1 MRLQQ
6 FMRMGLAIALAGL
19 IVAGSVVAS
28 SAYGAG
34 ARIRVTAYFANSN
47 GIFVGDDVRI
57 LGVRVGR
64 IDRIE
69 PQPLRVK
76 IQFSVERRYPVP
88 AQAMAAILSPTLV
101 TARAIQLTPG
111 YTSGP
116 VMPDNGVIP
125 QERTVVPVEWDDVR
139 IQIQKLAET
148 LQPDETG
155 VSTLGSLINTAA
167 DNLRGQGDNIRDTV
181 INLSRAMSLLND
193 HSTDIFSTVRNL
205 SVLVSALHD
214 SSDLLGQLNQ
224 NLSAATALLADDP
237 DEIGSALQDFNR
249 AASDAADFLAA
260 NRDTVAMTSD
270 KVTALSQLI
279 TESLDDIKQTLHTAP
294 NTLANFNNVYS
305 PAQASLSSVA
315 AFPYFSNP
323 ISLICGL
330 IQSASRLNSE
340 QAAKLCVQ
348 YLAPIVKNRQ
358 YNFPPLGTAIGL
370 AAPIPVV
377 GALARPNEVT
387 YSESWMRPDYVPPP
401 NAQAPSPTLP
411 AEVSADQF
419 SSTSEQSAVPT
430 DPKNGLPG
438 MMIPPG
444 PGS

>member
-1 MRLQQ
+1 MRLHRW
-6 FMRMGLAIALAGL
+6 MRLGLAVVLASL
-19 IVAGSVVAS
+19 VVAGSVVAS
-28 SAYGAG
+28 SVYRAS
-34 ARIRVTAYFANSN
+34 ARIHVTAYFANSN

-69 PQPLRVK
+69 PQPLGVE

-88 AQAMAAILSPTLV
+88 ALAKAAILSPTLV

-139 IQIQKLAET
+139 VQIQNLAET

-155 VSTLGSLINTAA
+155 VSTLGSLIDTAA
-167 DNLRGQGDNIRDTV
+167 DNLHGQGDNIRDTV
-181 INLSRAMSLLND
+181 IKLSQAMSLLND
-193 HSTDIFSTVRNL
+193 HSTDIFGTVRNL

-224 NLSAATALLADDP
+224 NLSAATALLADGP
-237 DEIGSALQDFNR
+237 DEIGLALDDFNR
-249 AASDAADFLAA
+249 AASDAADFVAA
-260 NRDTVAMTSD
+260 NRDTVGVTSD
-270 KVTALSQLI
+270 KLTALSQLI

-358 YNFPPLGTAIGL
+358 YNFPPIGTAIGL

-387 YSESWMRPDYVPPP
+387 YSEDWMRPDYVPPQ
-401 NAQAPSPTLP
+401 NAQKPPPALP
-411 AEVSADQF
+411 AEFSAGQS
-419 SSTSEQSAVPT
+419 SSTSVESAVPT
-430 DPKNGLPG
+430 DPEDGLPG

-444 PGS
+444 SGS